1 MTTVTL
7 LGETIYGEPSGN
19 YDGSTELLFSE
30 ERHKAV
36 GYYKSTSTSQTVRFS
51 TNDFVGLIVLQAS
64 LDADPTNDSDWFD
77 AYTFPG
83 DSTIDGST
91 AITTA
96 YSITLH
102 GNFTWIRAQVQQFTG
117 GTIDSVTLTY

>member
-1 MTTVTL
+1 MTSLTL
-7 LGETIYGEPSGN
+7 LSNIEYGVASGN
-19 YDGSTELLFSE
+19 YDGSQPLFNSD
-30 ERHKAV
+30 RQKAV

-51 TNDFVGLIVLQAS
+51 TNDFVGAVVLQGT
-64 LDADPTNDSDWFD
+64 LDADPTEDSDWFD

-83 DSTIDGST
+83 DSAIDGST

-102 GNFTWIRAQVQQFTG
+102 GNFTWIRAQVQTYTG
-117 GTIDSVTLTY
+117 CTIESVTLTY